1 MQRFSETLKGDKM
14 RGRELHVL
22 QGHCYLSHQL
32 DSSRW
37 IAISDQ
43 DFFGKL
49 MQHKVSSTFA
59 WPRPHLP
66 GRVTVWWR
74 PPPDSKRRHACLGRF
89 HMASERS
96 AGEVSEES
104 GCQKHIPCR

>member
-37 IAISDQ
+37 LAISDQ
-43 DFFGKL
+43 DFFGTL
-49 MQHKVSSTFA
+49 MLHKVSSTSKSCMA
-59 WPRPHLP
+59 KATPARTCHCVVATSTRLEAQTCML
-66 GRVTVWWR
+66 GTVSHGFR
-74 PPPDSKRRHACLGRF
+74 KVRR
-89 HMASERS
+89 RS
-96 AGEVSEES
+96 
-104 GCQKHIPCR
+104 